1 MKIISLRA
9 CAIATFLAM
18 GTVSAQTWFDLD
30 ASRSRDSLV
39 LAPSPLEVTQ
49 VGTVQDSSSH
59 LVFGKGY
66 YEILGF
72 PMPTSGPW
80 YVQTRLRLDSFGD
93 SESWHIASIAGT
105 ATWPNMDEDDLPIQ
119 GFELRVGGGRFYPQ
133 IANRGIV
140 SQESQLGA
148 RDYFTDMRN
157 ALYST
162 CLLELV
168 AGTGDPSTAWS
179 EAYSSRCI
187 EQGVWHHVA
196 AGWDGKRMVLFL
208 DGRNVLDTNRMIG
221 KGLAPRLDSPA
232 QLYVG
237 HRRRADYDH
246 RYFHGAVQ
254 SLRMVSGVLDSAL
267 ADRLHRQAM
276 PVVKGTCA
284 AVPVVDYP
292 LTFQFAFA
300 NEIARMSL
308 TRSPKCSDGEQAD
321 LQLHPGDS
329 IEVMAVVADGSGLQL
344 GVTTVGSLEFPLGRF
359 APGSSDTIAVR
370 LKARLRRNTATVAGR
385 RSAVAADSVEWNDNR
400 PMVITGKALG
410 VRQMAIRG
418 TSARLLPG
426 HRADFPGATRLR
438 AHDVEGRTFELGEDA
453 RSGAVWDLSSL
464 PKGMWILSG
473 ADAQLRYIR
482 M

>member
-1 MKIISLRA
+1 MMILRLR
-9 CAIATFLAM
+9 TLTLLPVVAM
-18 GTVSAQTWFDLD
+18 GVASAQTWLDLD

-39 LAPSPLEVTQ
+39 LASSPLKVTQ
-49 VGTVQDSSSH
+49 VGSVQDSTSH

-66 YEILGF
+66 YELLGF
-72 PMPTSGPW
+72 PVPTSGPW
-80 YVQTRLRLDSFGD
+80 YVQTRFRLDDYGD

-105 ATWPNMDEDDLPIQ
+105 ATWPYMDEGDLPIQ

-133 IANRGIV
+133 IANNDLV
-140 SQESQLGA
+140 SRESQLGA
-148 RDYFTDMRN
+148 RDYFTDTRN

-168 AGTGDPSTAWS
+168 TGTRDASVTWS
-179 EAYSSRCI
+179 EAYSSRCVDK
-187 EQGVWHHVA
+187 GVWHHVA

-237 HRRRADYDH
+237 HRRRAQYDH

-254 SLRMVSGVLDSAL
+254 SLRMVSGVLDSSL
-267 ADRLHRQAM
+267 ADRLHRQTM
-276 PVVKGTCA
+276 PAVKGTCA

-308 TRSPKCSDGEQAD
+308 ARSPRCSEGEQAD
-321 LQLHPGDS
+321 LRLHPGDS
-329 IEVMAVVADGSGLQL
+329 IDVMAVAADGSGRQL
-344 GVTTVGSLEFPLGRF
+344 GVTTVGSLEFPLERF
-359 APGSSDTIAVR
+359 ASGSSDTIAVR
-370 LKARLRRNTATVAGR
+370 LKVRLRRAAVAGRAATATVP
-385 RSAVAADSVEWNDNR
+385 EWNDNR

-410 VRQMAIRG
+410 VRQHMIRG
-418 TSARLLPG
+418 TPARLLPG
-426 HRADFPGATRLR
+426 HRADFPGVARLR
-438 AHDVEGRTFELGEDA
+438 ARDVDGRRIELGVDA
-453 RSGAVWDLSSL
+453 KSGTVWDLSSL
-464 PKGMWILSG
+464 PRGVWILSG
-473 ADAQLRYIR
+473 GGAQLRYVR
-482 M
+482 L

>member
-1 MKIISLRA
+1 MMIPRLR
-9 CAIATFLAM
+9 TLTLLPVVAM
-18 GTVSAQTWFDLD
+18 GVASAQTWLDFD

-49 VGTVQDSSSH
+49 VGDVQDSTSH
-59 LVFGKGY
+59 LVFGEGY
-66 YEILGF
+66 YEVLGL
-72 PMPTSGPW
+72 PVPTNGPW
-80 YVQTRLRLDSFGD
+80 YVQTRFRLDDYGD

-105 ATWPNMDEDDLPIQ
+105 ATWPYMDEGDLPTQ

-133 IANRGIV
+133 IADNDLV
-140 SQESQLGA
+140 SRESQLGA

-168 AGTGDPSTAWS
+168 TGTRDASITWS
-179 EAYSSRCI
+179 EAYSSRCVDK
-187 EQGVWHHVA
+187 GVWHHVA

-232 QLYVG
+232 QLYMG
-237 HRRRADYDH
+237 HRRRAQYDH

-254 SLRMVSGVLDSAL
+254 SLRMVSGVLDSSL
-267 ADRLHRQAM
+267 ADRLHRQMFPA
-276 PVVKGTCA
+276 VQGTCA

-308 TRSPKCSDGEQAD
+308 ARSPKCAEGEDAD
-321 LQLHPGDS
+321 LRLHPGDS
-329 IEVMAVVADGSGLQL
+329 IDVMAVAADGSGQQL
-344 GVTTVGSLEFPLGRF
+344 GLATVGSLEFPLSKLRIEVGD
-359 APGSSDTIAVR
+359 SSLALR
-370 LKARLRRNTATVAGR
+370 LKVRLRRSPVAGR
-385 RSAVAADSVEWNDNR
+385 AAAATVPEWNDNR

-410 VRQMAIRG
+410 ARQAMIRG

-426 HRADFPGATRLR
+426 HRADFPGVARLR
-438 AHDVEGRTFELGEDA
+438 ARDVEGRRIELGLDA
-453 RSGAVWDLSSL
+453 KSGTVWDLSSL
-464 PKGMWILSG
+464 PRGVWILSG
-473 ADAQLRYIR
+473 GDAQLRYVR
-482 M
+482 L